1 MTSLGRPRGPIRKSP
16 MLFEARTGRGP
27 EDFPEHLGVSLSGT
41 PHRQRAVHG
50 TRWPGQTPSE
60 SLSLHRFRA
69 AVSTLPLP
77 ATLRTKDLA
86 IPPHGGRAA
95 AGGVGWGPRD
105 GSDLRAQRVI
115 GYRGER

>member
-1 MTSLGRPRGPIRKSP
+1 

-27 EDFPEHLGVSLSGT
+27 EDFPEHSGLPFGNT
-41 PHRQRAVHG
+41 PQRG
-50 TRWPGQTPSE
+50 IQETRWPGQTPSE
-60 SLSLHRFRA
+60 SLSLHGFRA

-95 AGGVGWGPRD
+95 AGGGWGE
-105 GSDLRAQRVI
+105 GRVSAPI
-115 GYRGER
+115 